1 MISDIKTT
9 AAGTVAGAC
18 QMAGFFVPG
27 LHAICD
33 PISAIALFL
42 IGLFAK
48 DK

>member
-1 MISDIKTT
+1 MQDVKTT
-9 AAGTVAGAC
+9 VAGTVAGAC

-33 PISAIALFL
+33 PISAVALFF